1 MKIKDFKN
9 KLIAMFIMFM
19 AFIIGMNAQNKNC
32 SPRTCVQFQN
42 PDLLQIYEA
51 IKEDSTNG
59 GGGGGGCR
67 TCYNQQTQD
76 SIRNALYYSGVGS
89 SIANLINNGNAILNA
104 IQSNTNAIAHFRQSS
119 LDSINKSLLQTT
131 ITPTY
136 SYIKGGSGTIRA
148 GARYISISNIG
159 TAAATVNDFTL
170 PAGITITFPPVWN
183 TVFSQMTYSGLSTVL
198 LILQNR

>member
-1 MKIKDFKN
+1 
-9 KLIAMFIMFM
+9 MFIMFM

-32 SPRTCVQFQN
+32 APRTCNPFQN

-51 IKEDSTNG
+51 IKEDSAYRSS
-59 GGGGGGCR
+59 GGGGGCR
-67 TCYNQQTQD
+67 TCYNQETQD
-76 SIRNALYYSGVGS
+76 SIKNALYYSGVGS
-89 SIANLINNGNAILNA
+89 SIANLISENNSVLENIA
-104 IQSNTNAIAHFRQSS
+104 SNTNAIAHFRQSS

-131 ITPTY
+131 ITPSYT
-136 SYIKGGSGTIRA
+136 YIKGGSGTIKA

-159 TAAATVNDFTL
+159 TVAATVNGNTL

-183 TVFSQMTYSGLSTVL
+183 TVFSQMTYNGLSTVL